1 MVLVRL
7 QYWVSLAQKDEKQ
20 LLAHLLKNGQKQRVS
35 ETDIA
40 KKELNK
46 SLKRQKE
53 IDTMFAKLYEDHAMG
68 KIAERN
74 YDMLL
79 HKYQDEQMELEEKIS
94 ALKTKLS
101 ENAETERNAE
111 RWISLIRKYTEV
123 TELTAPL
130 LNELI
135 EKIVIHQG
143 TTTEDGYRDQE
154 IEIYYRFIGK
164 ID

>member
-1 MVLVRL
+1 
-7 QYWVSLAQKDEKQ
+7 
-20 LLAHLLKNGQKQRVS
+20 
-35 ETDIA
+35 
-40 KKELNK
+40 
-46 SLKRQKE
+46 
-53 IDTMFAKLYEDHAMG
+53 MFAKLYEDHAMG

-101 ENAETERNAE
+101 ESAETERNAE

-135 EKIVIHQG
+135 EKIIIHQG